1 MNDQTELHRTMR
13 LGVVAICLTIG
24 FSTYLLLVTAVKHQ
38 RATQKKLDLIERKM
52 ESMLTDR
59 SVLDAAYKEHLS
71 TCAFI
76 SRDEVKVDSHG
87 YFYSEY
93 RRKGR

>member
-1 MNDQTELHRTMR
+1 
-13 LGVVAICLTIG
+13 
-24 FSTYLLLVTAVKHQ
+24 
-38 RATQKKLDLIERKM
+38 M